1 MPEPINDDPMVSL
14 KAMRRALSLSSFP
27 IGVLTLGIPYYGAGP
42 LNLDPVQIGVLVSI
56 YALMTLLMRPIVG
69 PAMDRYGRR
78 RFFLAGLTLQIFS
91 NGFFAIGSS
100 YDWLFWG
107 RLTQGVAAGLLW
119 LSAYAIT
126 ADLAAKSHAGN
137 MFGAVEEML
146 ARGGLYGA
154 LLGAPLLLVTNFA
167 QWAWTIMFVI
177 YAGLNVLGLWVAIK
191 RVPETWQRPAHF
203 APAHAPVIE
212 RTRIQQAWNAVMQ
225 FVHSI
230 PQQLWLLATIVVFTS
245 TAKSGLEPII
255 IQFVRKTVTDNAML
269 VALAYIPSAV
279 VFSFLQSRLG
289 KLSDRVGRRPPVA
302 TGLFISGLSSAVVP
316 LLPMI
321 LSSIG
326 QFVLLPLSAFWT
338 AEAVGFSAATPAEQA
353 LVADLSTEKTRGRS
367 FGVYTTALS
376 IGQVIGPTLGGYL
389 ARDVALSAP
398 FYFNTIVL
406 WSGAAIM
413 MWFIHEPHR
422 HIAVATVE
430 SRQHEPPA
438 QWPSG
443 GGK

>member
-1 MPEPINDDPMVSL
+1 MLKPINDDPTSSL
-14 KAMRRALSLSSFP
+14 QAMRRALSLSSFP
-27 IGVLTLGIPYYGAGP
+27 IGILTLGIPVYGPQQLG
-42 LNLDPVQIGVLVSI
+42 LDEVQVGMLFSI

-78 RFFLAGLTLQIFS
+78 RFFLAGLTLQIFA
-91 NGFFAIGSS
+91 NLFLAIGSS

-107 RLTQGVAAGLLW
+107 RMIQGISAGLLW

-154 LLGAPLLLVTNFA
+154 LIGAPVLLITNFA
-167 QWAWTIMFVI
+167 AWAWTTMFLI
-177 YAGLNVLGLWVAIK
+177 YAALCVAGLWVAYQ
-191 RVPETWQRPAHF
+191 RVPETWQKP
-203 APAHAPVIE
+203 PQLTPIHAPVIQ
-212 RTRIQQAWNAVMQ
+212 RSKIRQFISAV
-225 FVHSI
+225 
-230 PQQLWLLATIVVFTS
+230 PQQLWLLAAIVVFTS
-245 TAKSGLEPII
+245 TAKSGLEPVL
-255 IQFVRKTVTDNAML
+255 IQFVLKTVTENAAL
-269 VALAYIPSAV
+269 IALAYLPSAI
-279 VFSFLQSRLG
+279 VFAFLQSRLG

-302 TGLFISGLSSAVVP
+302 AGLFISGFSSAIVP
-316 LLPMI
+316 NLPMV

-326 QFVLLPLSAFWT
+326 QFVLLPLSGFWT
-338 AEAVGFSAATPAEQA
+338 AEAIGFSAATPAEQA
-353 LVADLSTEKTRGRS
+353 LVADLSDETTRGRS

-376 IGQVIGPTLGGYL
+376 IGQVVGPTLGGLL
-389 ARDVALSAP
+389 ARDVSLSAP

-406 WSGAAIM
+406 WAGAAIM
-413 MWFIHEPHR
+413 MWFIKEPRR
-422 HIAVATVE
+422 HVHVE
-430 SRQHEPPA
+430 PIPHEPPA

>member
-1 MPEPINDDPMVSL
+1 MPKPINDDPMTALS
-14 KAMRRALSLSSFP
+14 AMRRALSLSSFP
-27 IGVLTLGIPYYGAGP
+27 IGILTLGIPFYGAGP
-42 LNLDPVQIGVLVSI
+42 LNLDSVQIGILVSI
-56 YALMTLLMRPIVG
+56 YALMMLLMRPFVG

-154 LLGAPLLLVTNFA
+154 ILGAPLLLATNFA

-177 YAGLNVLGLWVAIK
+177 YAGLNVVGLWVAIK
-191 RVPETWQRPAHF
+191 RVPETWQKPQQ
-203 APAHAPVIE
+203 PSPTLAPVIQ
-212 RTRIQQAWNAVMQ
+212 RSKIRQFINAV
-225 FVHSI
+225 
-230 PQQLWLLATIVVFTS
+230 PQQLWLLASIVVCTS

-255 IQFVRKTVTDNAML
+255 IQYVQKTVTDNAAL

-279 VFSFLQSRLG
+279 VFAFLQSRLG
-289 KLSDRVGRRPPVA
+289 KVSDRVGRRKPVA
-302 TGLFISGLSSAVVP
+302 AGLFISGLSSALVP
-316 LLPMI
+316 IMTLLMTW
-321 LSSIG
+321 IG
-326 QFVLLPLSAFWT
+326 KFVLLPLSAFWT

-353 LVADLSTEKTRGRS
+353 LVADLSDAKTRGRS
-367 FGVYTTALS
+367 FSVYTTALS
-376 IGQVIGPTLGGYL
+376 IGQVIGPTLGGFLY
-389 ARDVALSAP
+389 RDVALSAP

-406 WSGAAIM
+406 WVGAAIM
-413 MWFIHEPHR
+413 MIFVHEPHR
-422 HIAVATVE
+422 HVAAATVE
-430 SRQHEPPA
+430 TLPHEPPA

>member
-1 MPEPINDDPMVSL
+1 MSEPINDDPMVAL
-14 KAMRRALSLSSFP
+14 HAMRRALSLSSFP
-27 IGVLTLGIPYYGAGP
+27 IGILTLGIPFYGAGP

-56 YALMTLLMRPIVG
+56 YALMMLLMRPFVG

-78 RFFLAGLTLQIFS
+78 RFFLAGLTLQTAS
-91 NGFFAIGSS
+91 NVFFAVGSS

-126 ADLAAKSHAGN
+126 ADLAAKRRAGN

-154 LLGAPLLLVTNFA
+154 IIGAPVLLISNFA
-167 QWAWTIMFVI
+167 QWAWSLMFVI
-177 YAGLNVLGLWVAIK
+177 YAILNAIGLWIAVK
-191 RVPETWQRPAHF
+191 RVPETWQKP
-203 APAHAPVIE
+203 
-212 RTRIQQAWNAVMQ
+212 QQAAALTAPIIQRTKIEQLVNALPR
-225 FVHSI
+225 FVRAV
-230 PQQLWLLATIVVFTS
+230 PQQLWLLAAIVVCTS
-245 TAKSGLEPII
+245 TAKSGLEPVL
-255 IQFVRKTVTDNAML
+255 IQFVQKTITSDAVL
-269 VALAYIPSAV
+269 VALAYLPSAV
-279 VFSFLQSRLG
+279 VFAFLQSRLG

-302 TGLFISGLSSAVVP
+302 AGLFISGLSSAIVP
-316 LLPMI
+316 SLTLLM
-321 LSSIG
+321 SWIG
-326 QFVLLPLSAFWT
+326 QFVLLPLCGFWT
-338 AEAVGFSAATPAEQA
+338 AEAIGFSAATPAEQA
-353 LVADLSTEKTRGRS
+353 LVADLSDATTRGRS

-376 IGQVIGPTLGGYL
+376 IGQVVGPVLGGFL

-406 WSGAAIM
+406 WAGAAIM
-413 MWFIHEPHR
+413 MWFIHEPRR
-422 HIAVATVE
+422 HVAVATVE
-430 SRQHEPPA
+430 PMPHEPPA

>member
-14 KAMRRALSLSSFP
+14 RAMRRALSLSSFP
-27 IGVLTLGIPYYGAGP
+27 IGVLTLGIPFYGAGP
-42 LNLDPVQIGVLVSI
+42 LKLDPVQIGVLVSI

-69 PAMDRYGRR
+69 PSMDRWGRR

-154 LLGAPLLLVTNFA
+154 IIGAPLLLVANFA
-167 QWAWTIMFVI
+167 QWSWTIMFLI
-177 YAGLNVLGLWVAIK
+177 YAGLNALGLWIAIK
-191 RVPETWQRPAHF
+191 RVPETWQKPPHG
-203 APAHAPVIE
+203 APLHVPTIQRTVIW
-212 RTRIQQAWNAVMQ
+212 QFFNAIWRY
-225 FVHSI
+225 FRSI
-230 PQQLWLLATIVVFTS
+230 PQQLWLLAAIVVCTS
-245 TAKSGLEPII
+245 TAKSGLEPVL
-255 IQFVRKTVTDNAML
+255 IQFVQKTITSNAVL
-269 VALAYIPSAV
+269 VALAYIPPAV
-279 VFSFLQSRLG
+279 VFAFLQSRLG

-302 TGLFISGLSSAVVP
+302 AGLFISGLSSVIVP
-316 LLPMI
+316 NLTLL

-326 QFVLLPLSAFWT
+326 QWVLLPLSGFWT

-353 LVADLSTEKTRGRS
+353 LVADLSDENTRGRS

-376 IGQVIGPTLGGYL
+376 IGQVIGPTLGGFL
-389 ARDVALSAP
+389 ARDIALSAP

-406 WSGAAIM
+406 WAGAGIM
-413 MWFIHEPHR
+413 MWFIKEPPR
-422 HIAVATVE
+422 HVRLEPIP
-430 SRQHEPPA
+430 HEPPS

>member
-1 MPEPINDDPMVSL
+1 MPEPINDDPMIAL
-14 KAMRRALSLSSFP
+14 GAMRRALSLSSFP
-27 IGVLTLGIPYYGAGP
+27 IGILTLGIPFYGAGP
-42 LNLDPVQIGVLVSI
+42 LHLDAVQIGVLVSI
-56 YALMTLLMRPIVG
+56 YALMMLIMRPFVG

-78 RFFLAGLTLQIFS
+78 RFFLAGLALQIFS
-91 NGFFAIGSS
+91 NVFFAIGSS

-126 ADLAAKSHAGN
+126 ADLAAKRHAGN

-154 LLGAPLLLVTNFA
+154 ILGAPLLLVTNFA

-177 YAGLNVLGLWVAIK
+177 YAGLNVVGLWIAYQ
-191 RVPETWQRPAHF
+191 RVPETWQKPDHV
-203 APAHAPVIE
+203 APVI
-212 RTRIQQAWNAVMQ
+212 TPVIQRSKIRQFLNAV
-225 FVHSI
+225 
-230 PQQLWLLATIVVFTS
+230 PQQLWLLAAIVVCTS
-245 TAKSGLEPII
+245 TAKSGLEPVL
-255 IQFVRKTVTDNAML
+255 IQYVQKTITSDAAL

-279 VFSFLQSRLG
+279 VFAFLQSRLG
-289 KLSDRVGRRPPVA
+289 KLSDRVGRRKPVA
-302 TGLFISGLSSAVVP
+302 MGLFISGLSSAFVP
-316 LLPMI
+316 VMTLLMTW
-321 LSSIG
+321 IG
-326 QFVLLPLSAFWT
+326 KFVLLPLSAFWT

-367 FGVYTTALS
+367 FSVYTTALS
-376 IGQVIGPTLGGYL
+376 IGQVVGPTLGGFLY
-389 ARDVALSAP
+389 RDISPSAP

-406 WSGAAIM
+406 WAGAAIM
-413 MWFIHEPHR
+413 MAFIHEPRR
-422 HIAVATVE
+422 HVTAATVE
-430 SRQHEPPA
+430 PMPHEPPA